1 MTTLAIVVVDV
12 DDRAFERLWLN
23 AEAKASERPFWVVG
37 KAGVDFGRRSKANA
51 KRLTCRV
58 ERLNS
63 DS

>member
-37 KAGVDFGRRSKANA
+37 KAGVDFGRRSK
-51 KRLTCRV
+51 V
-58 ERLNS
+58 ERLKS